1 MSEDYYCN
9 SSVNVADYNFN
20 GSIGLIQNL
29 TEMPAYNMPIILRI
43 DRILCIVL
51 GIPLNLAVMATGCC
65 SSSRSTAERSGN
77 LFWVTI
83 TFFNLLSLGQSSM
96 ELSIYYLNQQGE
108 ESISLL
114 ICRIYSV
121 VVGCPYALLL
131 TALTLATADR
141 YSALV
146 HPQFY
151 QNYVTR
157 TRIGWTMLFL
167 FIIIIGIYI
176 IYVREGGGKY
186 KFY

>member
-1 MSEDYYCN
+1 MPEDYYFN
-9 SSVNVADYNFN
+9 SSANVADYNFN
-20 GSIGLIQNL
+20 GSDESRIGLIQNL

-108 ESISLL
+108 ESISLV

-121 VVGCPYALLL
+121 AVV
-131 TALTLATADR
+131 
-141 YSALV
+141 
-146 HPQFY
+146 H
-151 QNYVTR
+151 
-157 TRIGWTMLFL
+157 MLCF
-167 FIIIIGIYI
+167 
-176 IYVREGGGKY
+176 
-186 KFY
+186 